1 MELQSNKEQLSSI
14 WKKYKLALT
23 RLDWALG
30 ELAKRPVQQPT
41 QRTIQQP
48 AQIEPLYKPAKTQS
62 PTDSTT
68 FTIDGNPT
76 EIRDMK
82 PDDVHKL
89 FNDGILPKDYMDMI
103 QIEIQGQHITS
114 KAVKDRGTSR
124 QKLHEPKSLQAQ
136 YPGILSKL
144 TPDADNKMAVKAQAT
159 FGSKYPGNPNK
170 GDVFLRVDTLP
181 TKLFKFNGNKW
192 IELDKNNNSSYTY
205 NDEYIKYLASV
216 LESGQYDPELLSDS
230 ERDALDDF
238 IKDNNGK

>member
-1 MELQSNKEQLSSI
+1 
-14 WKKYKLALT
+14 
-23 RLDWALG
+23 
-30 ELAKRPVQQPT
+30 
-41 QRTIQQP
+41 
-48 AQIEPLYKPAKTQS
+48 
-62 PTDSTT
+62 
-68 FTIDGNPT
+68 
-76 EIRDMK
+76 MK

-114 KAVKDRGTSR
+114 KAVTDRGTSR